1 MTPPASSTPPDFPV
15 AWRHPAEEKLLWC
28 HDQAHYP
35 DQITPLEYSLIG
47 QVVTAGLVEAVRVYG
62 IPFTIYDRH
71 INGYLYLAVE
81 QHVPQAPESAAS
93 AQGSSAKLNN
103 AMADLRTSW
112 ETTWLPEIEQHLAW
126 WAAFDRAAAAIPT
139 LQQHL
144 AESLQRWQRLWEI
157 HFLLVVPSTF
167 AMSEFVDLY
176 VDLFE
181 DADRF
186 APYKLLT
193 GFPSK
198 TLESTQQLWALSR
211 RILATPAVLEV
222 FLENEAG
229 DVIRQ
234 LTNRAECAPIATELA
249 RYLAV
254 HGERAD
260 KLNLYHP
267 YWVEDPTPVINSL
280 RNYIQQPDQD
290 LLEEMRD
297 VARQRELHTS
307 KFQADVQRYPKAL
320 RDRALFL
327 LQAAQA
333 GAFLSA
339 EHGYWID
346 YKVSYRVRQVLLTI
360 AERLEAVG
368 LLAEKDDLFY
378 LYLDEL
384 QALLVSN
391 SPTGQFNAECGERI
405 KVRKAQAERFARVS
419 PPALL
424 GTIPAESA
432 HHTPDPITEMFRKWE
447 GEIPAPTDTGNL
459 IVGSAGSPGVVRGT
473 VKVVHQLSEA
483 TKVQPGDILV
493 ADATAPPWTSLFATV
508 GGLVTNSGGV
518 LSHAAVVA
526 REYGI
531 PAVVGAS
538 RATQRLQDG
547 QRVEVDGTRGTVLI
561 LEWHSPCPSPL

>member
-1 MTPPASSTPPDFPV
+1 MTSPVSSTSPDFPV

-47 QVVTAGLVEAVRVYG
+47 EVVTAGLVKAVRAYG

-71 INGYLYLAVE
+71 INGYVYLAIE
-81 QHVPQAPESAAS
+81 WHAPQAPESP
-93 AQGSSAKLNN
+93 AQVQETSAKLNG
-103 AMADLRTSW
+103 AMADLQTSW
-112 ETTWLPEIEQHLAW
+112 DATWLPEIKQHLAW
-126 WAAFDRAAAAIPT
+126 WAVFDRATAEMTT

-144 AESLQRWQRLWEI
+144 AETLRRWERLWEI
-157 HFLLVVPSTF
+157 HFLLIVPSTF

-176 VDLFE
+176 TDLFE

-186 APYKLLT
+186 APYKLLS

-211 RILATPAVLEV
+211 RILVSPAALQV

-229 DVIRQ
+229 DVIGR
-234 LTNRAECAPIATELA
+234 LTSCAECAPIATELA
-249 RYLAV
+249 QYLAL

-260 KLNLYHP
+260 RLNLYHP

-280 RNYIQQPDQD
+280 RNYIQQPSQN
-290 LLEEMRD
+290 LLAEMQE
-297 VARQRELHTS
+297 VTRQRELHTS
-307 KFQADVQRYPKAL
+307 KFQADVQHYPKSL

-327 LQAAQA
+327 LRAAQA

-346 YKVSYRVRQVLLTI
+346 YKVSYRLRQVLLTI
-360 AERLEAVG
+360 GERIEAAG
-368 LLAEKDDLFY
+368 LLVEKDDLFY

-384 QALLVSN
+384 QELLATN
-391 SPTGQFNAECGERI
+391 SPTAQFSAECRGQI
-405 KVRKAQAERFARVS
+405 TVRKEQAERFARVS
-419 PPALL
+419 PPTLL
-424 GTIPAESA
+424 GTVPAEPA
-432 HHTPDPITEMFRKWE
+432 HHAADPITEMFRKWE
-447 GEIPAPTDTGNL
+447 GEVPAPTDTSNV
-459 IVGSAGSPGVVRGT
+459 IVGSAGSPGIVRGT

-493 ADATAPPWTSLFATV
+493 ADTTAPPWTSLFATV

-538 RATQRLQDG
+538 MATQRLHDG
-547 QRVEVDGTRGTVLI
+547 QRVEVNGTRGTVLI
-561 LEWHSPCPSPL
+561 LE